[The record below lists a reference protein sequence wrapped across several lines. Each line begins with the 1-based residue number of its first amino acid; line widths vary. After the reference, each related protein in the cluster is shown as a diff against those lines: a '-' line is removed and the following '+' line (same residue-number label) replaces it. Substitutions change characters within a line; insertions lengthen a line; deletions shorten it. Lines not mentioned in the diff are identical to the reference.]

1 MIMKNIT
8 LSFFLLFVMNTIF
21 GQTLAINEVV
31 SSNTFVITDEDGDY
45 QDWIELYFSGSEPL
59 NLQGYGLSD
68 DAALPF
74 KWTFPEYWMESGDH
88 LLIWCSDK
96 NRTNPSNP
104 LHTNFKI
111 SSGGEVLTLTKSNG
125 DVQDSYPAILIP
137 QNFSYGRVT
146 DGSDTLVYFPQP
158 TPAAANNSATGY
170 SDVVAKPTFSVNG
183 GFYTQSFN
191 LTISHPDPDVTI
203 IYTTD
208 GSDPNIDN
216 LAGTSYQ
223 YKNEYP
229 FELGQ
234 VPSETFFTKSFQS
247 FQYATALTIVDRTN
261 EPNDISMISSTYDA
275 DPSYYIPDFNIFK
288 GTVVRAKAY
297 KPGAL
302 NSRIVT
308 ESYFVSPEGADR
320 FEIPVISLSLD
331 EDKFFDYND
340 GIYVAGADF
349 DNWRLENPE
358 IPALF
363 NADSNYDRSGEATE
377 QIGHFNYFVNGS
389 EVLSQQVGIRINGGG
404 TRAFQNKSLRLYARS
419 ELGASTFDYPFFLD
433 ESFSGLKRLVLRNSG
448 NDFFNTYYKDAFTH
462 ALIKKTGL
470 DNQSYRPSVVF
481 LNGEYWGMLN
491 IRERLDRHYF
501 ERKYGIAEADIEIL
515 ADGYVI
521 DEGSGAHFQAMFSY
535 LQNNSLEQA
544 DKFSYINTQMD
555 VENFRDYF
563 ITNIYIQNTDWPGWN
578 TLFWRKNTA
587 AYEPEAPYGTDGRW
601 RTAIKDTDAG
611 FSLMLD
617 INDHNTLEFATA
629 LGGPIWPN
637 PEWSTLIL
645 RRLLENENFKL
656 IFINRFADMMN
667 TYFLPERVIGM
678 SNDFAAVI
686 EPEIAGQY
694 NRWAAPSGFSWWL
707 ESQNVIETFAMDRP
721 IFQREHIRAKFGI
734 EGDITATLN
743 VNDDSQ
749 GYVKINTI
757 EITSETPGV
766 AQNPYP
772 WTGIY
777 FKNIPVTVKAIPL
790 PGYAF
795 SNWSGDSTST
805 NAEITITNISDFNVT
820 ANFVLSEEPEIEE
833 PIYFWVFDGTIAN
846 NTPLTSFNSTF
857 EVATD
862 GVIAYQSCLAGYP
875 FDNTSPNWRKASMER
890 RNNPTDINYIP
901 EANNNVPFATA
912 NMRGIQIKQPFTNN
926 GLENTMVFSISSLGY
941 KDLKFVFAAINELAA
956 DALVIDY
963 SVSNGSPIWITTGLS
978 ASEFVLSLEYQLFT
992 VDFSNVAAADNNA
1005 NLKIRI
1011 RFTGSNMTEDAG
1023 NRVTFNN
1030 ISVQGVALPLSAPQ
1044 IQALD
1049 FKVFPNPTSDVIN
1062 VAHSYAE
1069 VQFKLY
1075 TIEGR
1080 IIQAGSLESSRINI
1094 ENLPEGLY
1102 LLQLYAEGKTAIKKI
1117 IKK

>member
-1 MIMKNIT
+1 MKNIT

-21 GQTLAINEVV
+21 GQTLVINEVV

-45 QDWIELYFSGSEPL
+45 QDWIELYFNGSEPL

-68 DAALPF
+68 DVALPF
-74 KWTFPEYWMESGDH
+74 KWTFPEYWIESGDH

-104 LHTNFKI
+104 LHTNFRI

-137 QNFSYGRVT
+137 QNLSYGRVT
-146 DGSDTLVYFPQP
+146 DGSANLVYFAQP
-158 TPAAANNSATGY
+158 SPAATNNSATGY

-302 NSRIVT
+302 NSSIVT

-363 NADSNYDRSGEATE
+363 NSDSNYDRSGEATE
-377 QIGHFNYFVNGS
+377 KIGHFNYFVNGS
-389 EVLSQQVGIRINGGG
+389 EVLSQQVGIRISGGG
-404 TRAFQNKSLRLYARS
+404 TRAFQNKSLRLNARS
-419 ELGASTFDYPFFLD
+419 ELGASTFNYPFFPN
-433 ESFSGLKRLVLRNSG
+433 ESFSGFKRLVLRNSG

-462 ALIKKTGL
+462 ALIRKTGL
-470 DNQSYRPSVVF
+470 DNQIYQPSVVF

-521 DEGSGAHFQAMFSY
+521 DEGSGAHFQALYSY

-563 ITNIYIQNTDWPGWN
+563 ITNIYVQNTDWPGWN

-587 AYEPEAPYGTDGRW
+587 TYEPDAPYGTDGRW

-656 IFINRFADMMN
+656 SFINRFADMIN

-721 IFQREHIRAKFGI
+721 VFQREHIRAKFGI

-766 AQNPYP
+766 AETPYP
-772 WTGIY
+772 WTGVY

-795 SNWSGDSTST
+795 SNWSGDSSST

-820 ANFVLSEEPEIEE
+820 ANFVISEEPEIEE
-833 PIYFWVFDGTIAN
+833 PIYFWVFNGTIAN
-846 NTPLTSFNSTF
+846 NIPLTSLNSTF

-875 FDNTSPNWRKASMER
+875 FNSASPNWRKASMER

-963 SVSNGSPIWITTGLS
+963 SVSAGSPIWITTGLS
-978 ASEFVLSLEYQLFT
+978 DSEFVLSLEYQLFT

-1030 ISVQGVALPLSAPQ
+1030 IAVQGVALPFSIPE
-1044 IQALD
+1044 IQTSD

-1102 LLQLYAEGKTAIKKI
+1102 LLQLYAEGKTATKKI